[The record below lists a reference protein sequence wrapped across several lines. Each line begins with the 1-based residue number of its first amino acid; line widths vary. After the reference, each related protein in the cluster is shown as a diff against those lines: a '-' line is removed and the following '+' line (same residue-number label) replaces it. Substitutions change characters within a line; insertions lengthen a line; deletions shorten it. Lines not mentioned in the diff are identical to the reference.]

1 MAKKGVNKVIIVGN
15 LGGDPELRYL
25 PNGNPVA
32 SVTLATSESWKDKQS
47 GQQHERTEWHRVVV
61 FGKLAEIAEEYSK
74 KGSQVY
80 IEGRLQTR
88 EWEKDGVKRYTTE
101 IIIDQNGTYQLLGR
115 APGSAGQASD
125 SAQEQSRSQ
134 QYRPQQQQQQR
145 QPQATRAQQQ
155 TQQPQQQSR
164 PQQSPAGPQP
174 DYPDYDSFNDDIP
187 FGAVPFL
194 AMI

>member
-32 SVTLATSESWKDKQS
+32 SVTVATSESWKDKQT
-47 GQQHERTEWHRVVV
+47 GQQQERTEWHRVVV
-61 FGKLAEIAEEYSK
+61 FGKLAEIAEEYSS

-101 IIIDQNGTYQLLGR
+101 IIVDQNGTYQLLGR

-125 SAQEQSRSQ
+125 SAQQQSRPQ
-134 QYRPQQQQQQR
+134 QPRPQQQQR
-145 QPQATRAQQQ
+145 PPQAPRAQQQ
-155 TQQPQQQSR
+155 PQQPQQQSR

-174 DYPDYDSFNDDIP
+174 DYPDYDSFNDDMP